1 MRLINRSLL
10 IAFCSFSVVGFAQFA
25 PPPGELG
32 STAIHKDSLILID
45 WAVEVVSFERGLEDI
60 AFPGGLYA
68 SFGDS
73 SRALGYA
80 ECTSVDVVSLGDGG
94 SITLAFDFVI
104 ENGDGPDFAVF
115 ENSFSDTYLEFAHV
129 EVSTDGEHFVRF
141 PSVSN
146 IQTDE
151 QTATYANSDPTL
163 VHNLA
168 GKYRQAYG
176 TPFDLQDLADSTG
189 IDLMEINFVRIV
201 DVVGS
206 IDPLYG
212 TYDSQGHLI
221 NDPYPTDFESGGFD
235 LDGVGVIHNA
245 NPLASIEKQDDLK
258 FSVYPNPTTG
268 QISIRLD
275 GEVSILKF
283 YDLSGQLILESL
295 NVNHLN
301 LGDFNLAPGLYL
313 VEVTLQDG
321 KVMRQ
326 QIIYQ

>member
-10 IAFCSFSVVGFAQFA
+10 SAICSFSFFGYSQFA
-25 PPPGELG
+25 PPPGEEG
-32 STAIHKDSLILID
+32 STAIHKDSIILID

-60 AFPGGLYA
+60 AFPGGLNA

-80 ECTSVDVVSLGDGG
+80 EGTSVDVVSLGDGG
-94 SITLAFDFVI
+94 SITLAFDFAI

-129 EVSTDGEHFVRF
+129 EVSTDGARFVRF

-146 IQTDE
+146 IQTDV
-151 QTATYANSDPTL
+151 QTTTYANSDPTL

-189 IDLMEINFVRIV
+189 IDLMAINFIRIV

-206 IDPLYG
+206 IDPIYG

-235 LDGVGVIHNA
+235 LDGVGVIHNT
-245 NPLASIEKQDDLK
+245 NPLASIEKQEDLK
-258 FSVYPNPTTG
+258 FSVYPNPTNG
-268 QISIRLD
+268 ELNIRAN
-275 GEVSILKF
+275 GEVSIVKY
-283 YDLSGQLILESL
+283 YDLSGQLILESPT
-295 NVNHLN
+295 VNQLN

-313 VEVTLQDG
+313 LEITLLDG
-321 KVMRQ
+321 RIMHQ

>member
-1 MRLINRSLL
+1 MRLIHSIVLSL
-10 IAFCSFSVVGFAQFA
+10 FCSFSFFGSAQFA
-25 PPPGELG
+25 PPPGEEG
-32 STAIHKDSLILID
+32 STAVHKDSIILID
-45 WAVEVVSFERGLEDI
+45 WATEVVSFERGLEDI
-60 AFPGGLYA
+60 AFPDGLYA

-80 ECTSVDVVSLGDGG
+80 QGTSVDVVSLGDGG
-94 SITLAFDFVI
+94 SITLAFDFAI

-129 EVSTDGEHFVRF
+129 EVSTDGERFVRF
-141 PSVSN
+141 PSVSY
-146 IQTDE
+146 IQTAL
-151 QTATYANSDPTL
+151 QTAPYANSDPTL

-245 NPLASIEKQDDLK
+245 NPLASIEKHDDLK
-258 FSVYPNPTTG
+258 FSVYPNPTSG
-268 QISIRLD
+268 QINIRVN
-275 GEVSILKF
+275 GEISILKL

-295 NVNHLN
+295 NFNQLN

-313 VEVTLQDG
+313 VEVILHDG
-321 KVMRQ
+321 RIMHQ
-326 QIIYQ
+326 QIIYL

>member
-1 MRLINRSLL
+1 MRLIRSILFSL
-10 IAFCSFSVVGFAQFA
+10 YCSFSFCGFTQFA
-25 PPPGELG
+25 PPPGEVG
-32 STAIHKDSLILID
+32 STAIHKDSIVLID
-45 WAVEVVSFERGLEDI
+45 WAVEVVSFDRGLEDI
-60 AFPGGLYA
+60 AFPEGLYA

-80 ECTSVDVVSLGDGG
+80 EGSSVDVVSLGDNG
-94 SITLAFDFVI
+94 SITLAFNYAI

-129 EVSTDGEHFVRF
+129 EVSTDGERFVRF

-146 IQTDE
+146 IQTDA
-151 QTATYANSDPTL
+151 QTATYATSDPTL

-176 TPFDLQDLADSTG
+176 TPFDLQDLVDSSG
-189 IDLMEINFVRIV
+189 IDLMEINFIRIV

-206 IDPLYG
+206 IDPMYG

-235 LDGVGVIHNA
+235 LDGVGVIHNT
-245 NPLASIEKQDDLK
+245 NPLASIEKQEDLK
-258 FSVYPNPTTG
+258 LSVYPNPTNG
-268 QISIRLD
+268 LISIRVNE
-275 GEVSILKF
+275 EVSIIKL
-283 YDLSGQLILESL
+283 YDLAGQLILSAL
-295 NVNHLN
+295 HANQINMDDSN
-301 LGDFNLAPGLYL
+301 LRYGLYL
-313 VEVTLQDG
+313 LEVTLQSG
-321 KVMRQ
+321 SVLRQ